1 MATVRLRAAPLPGA
15 GHARPSSTARHLTP
29 PPPVQYVF
37 IKRASDAAFNEPF
50 AKLHLEGCTDVADV
64 VARACNKFP
73 RWGVDAGQVYMFLV
87 SAAAQKPTLS
97 ELEAALLGEPLSP
110 LSALADARVVAGC
123 CLLARVPPPAASPG
137 APPLRALAALSTFA
151 LESAPA
157 ASLAFP
163 SSGSRAPCFLQ
174 DPFVALIGAPLTLP
188 SDPLLGLTFARL
200 LAAATD
206 TRGMGAESRFYAL
219 ASSPRRPS
227 FVKAIGAPGGD
238 ITAEALLTTSSLG
251 TPVWTFAHQSKP
263 ELHVRAAAGGAG
275 QPAHCPAF
283 NGEVKSAG
291 DGRCLEQAVYYTA
304 MDLVRVFFPTPPMPP
319 IANPSAAA
327 HDAAV
332 DSARKRRKFYT
343 HPPTGY
349 ALVAF
354 PHVGYL
360 LALEM
365 VGKLLVSPLTQP
377 FFLGSPQHAHA
388 VGGLPQPP
396 YAPPE
401 VVELAEV
408 QPWRTS
414 GGPRRDLSAWCVHGG
429 VFRKFVR
436 GDARSGEG
444 FAAMHAAYAALA
456 AALPAA
462 PAHLR
467 LPRSVRLL
475 YGLHEV
481 LVEMPAVAGRA
492 AGEEEVRRGA
502 LLPPLARAIAWLA
515 RQRRVHGPARAQRDC
530 GRGGGPL
537 AGGL

>member
-1 MATVRLRAAPLPGA
+1 M
-15 GHARPSSTARHLTP
+15 
-29 PPPVQYVF
+29 
-37 IKRASDAAFNEPF
+37 
-50 AKLHLEGCTDVADV
+50 
-64 VARACNKFP
+64 
-73 RWGVDAGQVYMFLV
+73 
-87 SAAAQKPTLS
+87 
-97 ELEAALLGEPLSP
+97 
-110 LSALADARVVAGC
+110 
-123 CLLARVPPPAASPG
+123 
-137 APPLRALAALSTFA
+137 
-151 LESAPA
+151 
-157 ASLAFP
+157 
-163 SSGSRAPCFLQ
+163 
-174 DPFVALIGAPLTLP
+174 ALIGAPLTLP
-188 SDPLLGLTFARL
+188 ADPLLGPIFARL

-206 TRGMGAESRFYAL
+206 TRGMGVESRFYAL
-219 ASSPRRPS
+219 ASSPRPS
-227 FVKAIGAPGGD
+227 FAEAIGAPGGD

-251 TPVWTFAHQSKP
+251 TPAWTFAHQCKP

-291 DGRCLEQAVYYTA
+291 DGRCLEQAVYNTA
-304 MDLVRVFFPTPPMPP
+304 MDLVRVFFPAPPVPP
-319 IANPSAAA
+319 SGNPSAAA
-327 HDAAV
+327 HAAAV
-332 DSARKRRKFYT
+332 AAARQQRKFYT
-343 HPPTGY
+343 RPPMGF

-377 FFLGSPQHAHA
+377 FFLGSPQHAAA

-396 YAPPE
+396 YAAPE
-401 VVELAEV
+401 VVKLAEV

-429 VFRKFVR
+429 VFRKLVR

-444 FAAMHAAYAALA
+444 FAAMHAAYTALA
-456 AALPAA
+456 AVLPAA

-475 YGLHEV
+475 FGLHEV

-515 RQRRVHGPARAQRDC
+515 RQRLVYTDLRGPNVIVDAAGDPWLVDFDDCVLTPAPVTTLEGYLQAVSESPGAQ
-530 GRGGGPL
+530 GVGVFAASLGGGLEVDLEGALREAFAEAAAAAAPPT
-537 AGGL
+537 GE